1 MIKII
6 TGVRRCGK
14 SYQVIAWAIPPTNI
28 RVYGR
33 YPHNETPAAF
43 SVAGVPLIVVSNV
56 VVSSSKLVVVSVLFL
71 RRCKITAFSEKTCPI
86 RAILSSYSR
95 ILFWHFGKSH
105 CRRAFYKISIR
116 LKNQPENSKNV
127 QFYVKICRNSTILQH
142 FLYISILQF
151 IFCQLAIRQK
161 QPVIEKVRL
170 QRFFSFSLLFF
181 WIYYFFCVI
190 LQHQF
195 VSNCR
200 KYKIISIIVGA

>member
-1 MIKII
+1 M
-6 TGVRRCGK
+6 
-14 SYQVIAWAIPPTNI
+14 

-116 LKNQPENSKNV
+116 LKNQPENSK
-127 QFYVKICRNSTILQH
+127 KCAIL
-142 FLYISILQF
+142 
-151 IFCQLAIRQK
+151 
-161 QPVIEKVRL
+161 
-170 QRFFSFSLLFF
+170 
-181 WIYYFFCVI
+181 
-190 LQHQF
+190 
-195 VSNCR
+195 R
-200 KYKIISIIVGA
+200 KNM

>member
-1 MIKII
+1 M
-6 TGVRRCGK
+6 RA
-14 SYQVIAWAIPPTNI
+14 IATTNI

-161 QPVIEKVRL
+161 TAYLHKKPRIKIFCI
-170 QRFFSFSLLFF
+170 FFTFFLDILFF
-181 WIYYFFCVI
+181 LRNFAA
-190 LQHQF
+190 
-195 VSNCR
+195 
-200 KYKIISIIVGA
+200 SIRFKL

>member
-14 SYQVIAWAIPPTNI
+14 SYQVIAWATPPTNI

-86 RAILSSYSR
+86 RANWSSYSR

-105 CRRAFYKISIR
+105 CHSLFYKIPIHR
-116 LKNQPENSKNV
+116 KNQLKNRKKV
-127 QFYVKICRNSTILQH
+127 QILVKKSRKSTIFATFLIYFH
-142 FLYISILQF
+142 FAFYILPT
-151 IFCQLAIRQK
+151 CNPAK
-161 QPVIEKVRL
+161 N
-170 QRFFSFSLLFF
+170 SL
-181 WIYYFFCVI
+181 
-190 LQHQF
+190 
-195 VSNCR
+195 S
-200 KYKIISIIVGA
+200 A